1 MHSVSSMQEATRA
14 SNKAF
19 QITLTLQQAKPPPQ
33 ARSHLPES
41 ISQLCALPCASQ
53 RWHRRAG
60 RERRTMARTH
70 RAGIG
75 WECPLCARAPAV
87 QLGTDTAG
95 YRQNAARGLCAR
107 AQQGDHT
114 CAMHPRTTTCTC
126 HVHRTVR
133 QQTISTARCQWMCD
147 ISICKGRH
155 LAHFSMWLCASQG
168 PPHAHCLIH
177 MEKT

>member
-114 CAMHPRTTTCTC
+114 CAMHPRTTTCTSYSASADDQYREVPC
-126 HVHRTVR
+126 LNPNSTMR
-133 QQTISTARCQWMCD
+133 TARD
-147 ISICKGRH
+147 PARDLRYRSVSSLRV
-155 LAHFSMWLCASQG
+155 
-168 PPHAHCLIH
+168 
-177 MEKT
+177 